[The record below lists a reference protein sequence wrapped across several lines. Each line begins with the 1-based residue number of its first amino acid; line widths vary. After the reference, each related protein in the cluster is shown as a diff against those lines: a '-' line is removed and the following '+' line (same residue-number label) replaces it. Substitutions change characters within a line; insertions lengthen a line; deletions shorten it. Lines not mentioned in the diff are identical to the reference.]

1 MIIDKKTLDFW
12 KLNKKQGTIT
22 HIKNLT
28 GISRVTITNA
38 IINGHGTQNTVDIIN
53 QYFINEI
60 ENENK
65 RARRKKPVF

>member
-28 GISRVTITNA
+28 GIS
-38 IINGHGTQNTVDIIN
+38 
-53 QYFINEI
+53 
-60 ENENK
+60 
-65 RARRKKPVF
+65 